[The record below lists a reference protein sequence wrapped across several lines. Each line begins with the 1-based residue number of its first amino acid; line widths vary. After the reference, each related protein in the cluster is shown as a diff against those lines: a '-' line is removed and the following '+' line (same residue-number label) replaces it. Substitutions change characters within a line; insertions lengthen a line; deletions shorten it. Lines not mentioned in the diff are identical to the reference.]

1 MKDVYGPQHEA
12 DFSELTTGGRKSA
25 RRRIVEIE
33 VARMWNMRTTTV
45 LLVIGTLGVIKKGVN
60 EYLEKIPKQY
70 DWLDAENSLVGNKH
84 IL

>member
-1 MKDVYGPQHEA
+1 MWDMKTKTIP
-12 DFSELTTGGRKSA
+12 
-25 RRRIVEIE
+25 
-33 VARMWNMRTTTV
+33 M
-45 LLVIGTLGVIKKGVN
+45 VIGALGVIKKGVN